1 MSEQKFYPISKD
13 IKFKKKTLFLMEFD
27 SIKKLNEITYEVSFD
42 NSIRNVKIAMPIF
55 SLTDNKDRL
64 KTTIKS
70 VTKGK
75 NKDFEFV
82 VLELETLASPNKIYR
97 FRRFFKYE

>member
-13 IKFKKKTLFLMEFD
+13 MKFKKKTPFLVEID
-27 SIKKLNEITYEVSFD
+27 SIKKLNEITYEVGFN
-42 NSIRNVKIAMPIF
+42 NSIKNVKIAMPIF
-55 SLTDNKDRL
+55 SLTDNKDKL

-75 NKDFEFV
+75 NEDFEFV
-82 VLELETLASPNKIYR
+82 ILELETLASPNKIYH